1 MGLHIHSLDGLNE
14 NYERDYYIYLLDY
27 GWEEPISEI
36 LRKNFDRMAR
46 MSSEH
51 KKSVVIARTPDAIHF
66 NDEVLSWHNIN
77 GEDAEKNELL
87 PALMITNRHPAL
99 FRKKHKG
106 ELDDDH
112 NFKMVLIPFRKI
124 SNNTTEVVNVIN
136 KVFSDL
142 KENKD
147 LDDFQIAKEMNKG
160 FGKAVV
166 DSFIL
171 EPNFYGVGFSFKK
184 MRSYFGGKA
193 IR

>member
-27 GWEEPISEI
+27 GWDEPISEI
-36 LRKNFDRMAR
+36 LRKNFNRMAR

-51 KKSVVIARTPDAIHF
+51 KKSVVIARTPDALHF

-77 GEDAEKNELL
+77 GEDAEKNQLL
-87 PALMITNRHPAL
+87 PALLITNRHPAQ
-99 FRKKHKG
+99 FRKRYQG
-106 ELDDDH
+106 ELEDDI
-112 NFKMVLIPFRKI
+112 NFKMVIIPFRKI
-124 SNNTTEVVNVIN
+124 SKDPTEVVTVID
-136 KVFSDL
+136 KVFQDL

-147 LDDFQIAKEMNKG
+147 LDDFQIAKELKKG
-160 FGKAVV
+160 VGKALA

-184 MRSYFGGKA
+184 MKEYLKK
-193 IR
+193 